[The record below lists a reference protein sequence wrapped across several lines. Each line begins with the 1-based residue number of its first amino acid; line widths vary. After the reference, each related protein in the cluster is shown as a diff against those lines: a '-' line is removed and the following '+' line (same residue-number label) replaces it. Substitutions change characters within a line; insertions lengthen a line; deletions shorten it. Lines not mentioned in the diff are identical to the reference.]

1 MLTTFAAALLA
12 TSLIASSAHAAQSSG
27 NSSSMPPAQTN
38 QTVKPSR
45 GATMHKTVRV
55 AKHHSTHGHKRIAS
69 GKDRG
74 KSRMERHARHATP
87 LKTHQAGAAKA
98 AKHS

>member
-1 MLTTFAAALLA
+1 MLTKFAAALLA
-12 TSLIASSAHAAQSSG
+12 TGLIASSAHAAQSSG
-27 NSSSMPPAQTN
+27 NSSSMPAAQTS
-38 QTVKPSR
+38 QTVKPNK
-45 GATMHKTVRV
+45 GATTHKTVRV
-55 AKHHSTHGHKRIAS
+55 ARHRSTHGHKRLAS

-74 KSRMERHARHATP
+74 KSRMERHARHPTP